1 MDYIKAEIEERLS
14 DKRKTHTYGVMDTA
28 EKLAVRYGA
37 DVEKTRLAALCHDL
51 YRSTPQKELNELV
64 KAKGLS
70 KKYIDN
76 KDLSHGRL
84 AACTMEDKFGISDE
98 EVLNAVRYHTT
109 GRAGMCLLEK
119 IIYLADAI
127 EPGRNYPGIEEQR
140 ALAFEDL
147 DKALHPL
154 KTSVQTLQ
162 NENNKLK
169 TEVGNLKNQLSNT
182 NKSIDSLQ
190 MQTQANSNAIA
201 QTANELGVK
210 ITATETNAN
219 QKISEV
225 DKSLSKNS
233 LYGII
238 AVLSAILLSGL
249 LYWLLSK
256 RQKTDKT
263 EVVNQLQQTK
273 TSIEESLVKEFG
285 KQTDLIESQLE
296 LLAQQKTESTI
307 NANAEPDHSL
317 ALKVASEIN
326 LIERNINLMDKGTKG
341 LKQLERSV
349 GKLKD
354 NLSANGYE
362 MPELLGKQYHQGM
375 KVIVTSSI
383 PDEELEKGSEI
394 ITKVLIPQVNYNEK
408 MIQTAQIEVAVGM

>member
-1 MDYIKAEIEERLS
+1 MKQTILS
-14 DKRKTHTYGVMDTA
+14 LFL
-28 EKLAVRYGA
+28 LASA
-37 DVEKTRLAALCHDL
+37 SAFAQTETI
-51 YRSTPQKELNELV
+51 
-64 KAKGLS
+64 S
-70 KKYIDN
+70 K
-76 KDLSHGRL
+76 
-84 AACTMEDKFGISDE
+84 
-98 EVLNAVRYHTT
+98 
-109 GRAGMCLLEK
+109 
-119 IIYLADAI
+119 
-127 EPGRNYPGIEEQR
+127 Q
-140 ALAFEDL
+140 DL

-296 LLAQQKTESTI
+296 LLSQQKTESPS